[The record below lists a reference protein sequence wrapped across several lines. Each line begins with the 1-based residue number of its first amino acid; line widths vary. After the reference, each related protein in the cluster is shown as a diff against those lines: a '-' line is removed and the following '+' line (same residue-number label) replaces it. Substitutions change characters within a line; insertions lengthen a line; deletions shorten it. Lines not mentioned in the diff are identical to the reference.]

1 MTDRQ
6 RAFADYY
13 IECGNATEAAR
24 RAGYSKKC
32 AQQIGAENL
41 LKPVILEYIK
51 NRTAKDEEKRIASGD
66 DALRFFTMV
75 MDGKAEGATMTD
87 RIAAGREI
95 LKRYVT
101 DRKLEIEFLKL
112 ESQIKDN
119 QPEEDTEDNFLDAL
133 NASAAEVWKECE
145 GEDNE
150 M

>member
-101 DRKLEIEFLKL
+101 DRKLEIE
-112 ESQIKDN
+112 
-119 QPEEDTEDNFLDAL
+119 LDAL
-133 NASAAEVWKECE
+133 NASVAEVWKECE